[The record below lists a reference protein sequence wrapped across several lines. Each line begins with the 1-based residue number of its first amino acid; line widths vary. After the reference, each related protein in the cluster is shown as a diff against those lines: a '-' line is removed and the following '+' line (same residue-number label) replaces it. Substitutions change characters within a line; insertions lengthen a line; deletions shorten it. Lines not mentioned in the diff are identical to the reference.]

1 MFSGKPGI
9 SNKTVEKAIN
19 DKDNL
24 FLSPDVEENLM
35 ENLKDDLDLL
45 KTKFNMHCDVTVEDL
60 GDLDLDV
67 CITSKSSDKDIIK
80 EISGNGTVDTEEE
93 CKGEKLSGDVTKQS
107 FDKSMNAITV
117 LVYLRITAYFSNLKL
132 I

>member
-1 MFSGKPGI
+1 MFSEKRGI

-24 FLSPDVEENLM
+24 FLSPDVEEDVM

-45 KTKFNMHCDVTVEDL
+45 KTKFNMHCDITVEDL

-67 CITSKSSDKDIIK
+67 CITSKSSDKDITK

-93 CKGEKLSGDVTKQS
+93 CKGEKLSGDVKKTK
-107 FDKSMNAITV
+107 F
-117 LVYLRITAYFSNLKL
+117 R
-132 I
+132 

>member
-1 MFSGKPGI
+1 MFSEKRGI

-24 FLSPDVEENLM
+24 FLSPDVEEDVM

-45 KTKFNMHCDVTVEDL
+45 KTKFNMHCDITVEDL

-67 CITSKSSDKDIIK
+67 CITSKSSDKDVTK

>member
-1 MFSGKPGI
+1 MFSEKAGI

-24 FLSPDVEENLM
+24 FLSPDVEEDVM
-35 ENLKDDLDLL
+35 ENLKNDLDLL
-45 KTKFNMHCDVTVEDL
+45 KTKFSMHYDITVEDL